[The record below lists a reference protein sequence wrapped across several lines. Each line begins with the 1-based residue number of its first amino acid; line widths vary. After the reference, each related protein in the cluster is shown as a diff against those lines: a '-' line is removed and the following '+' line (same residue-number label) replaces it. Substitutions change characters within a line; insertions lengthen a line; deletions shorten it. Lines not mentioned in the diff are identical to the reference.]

1 MARVNIEDE
10 KQKIQGK
17 YTIYRNI
24 DELFISVICEDLIGE
39 ECDDDHDEQD
49 SEGDDML
56 HVASLPLHVSSRC
69 S

>member
-17 YTIYRNI
+17 YIYKNI
-24 DELFISVICEDLIGE
+24 IELFISVICGDIISE

-56 HVASLPLHVSSRC
+56 HVASLPLHVSSCC